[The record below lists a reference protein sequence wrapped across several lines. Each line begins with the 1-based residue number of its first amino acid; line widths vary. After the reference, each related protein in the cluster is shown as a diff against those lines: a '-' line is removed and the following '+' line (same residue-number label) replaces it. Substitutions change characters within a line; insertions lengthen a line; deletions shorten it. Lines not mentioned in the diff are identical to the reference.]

1 MRCTLTLERGQSPG
15 HAERSQGFVSPS
27 RLLIKVQFHRKMD
40 LMEDVER
47 AGDHRG

>member
-1 MRCTLTLERGQSPG
+1 MKRTLTLEQGQSPG
-15 HAERSQGFVSPS
+15 QAERSQRFVSP
-27 RLLIKVQFHRKMD
+27 RKLLIKVQFHRKMD